1 MQTKKI
7 RIALIGDSTMQWIRP
22 YRDHKQDYTYAE
34 LLLQNDTI
42 SVDLYITPGMMSH
55 DALILTWQGL
65 QAQFYDY
72 YIFSVGINDCTPRSY
87 PKFLAKMYNRI
98 LIANNFFHKLFFI
111 LYKTVTATKIQ
122 RLLSKFH
129 ISRSW
134 VKVKTYEQNFQRIIE
149 ILTKETDAKIIFL
162 TIPKTSARVE
172 FILQNINHII
182 PRYNDVIKK
191 MAANNIYILDINNLF
206 ETDYELYIP
215 EGIHYSSAGH
225 KIVFQQILSI
235 ITQQKL
241 PS

>member
-22 YRDHKQDYTYAE
+22 YRDHNQDYTYAE

-129 ISRSW
+129 ISKPW
-134 VKVKTYEQNFQRIIE
+134 VKVKTYEQNLQKIIE

-162 TIPKTSARVE
+162 TVPKTSQRVE

-182 PRYNDVIKK
+182 PRYNDVIKNK
-191 MAANNIYILDINNLF
+191 KSERIFII
-206 ETDYELYIP
+206 ETDRLFAENYTRYIP
-215 EGIHYSSAGH
+215 EGIHYSAEGH
-225 KIVFQQILSI
+225 RLIYDEIKALIKEN
-235 ITQQKL
+235 T
-241 PS
+241 